1 LWEVQIS
8 AYMHQTRHLG
18 CKLAPVKYTFGAFC
32 RGLNALKNKLASN
45 LTQEGRHLA
54 KKILFYQSLIV
65 IVFSLCFTVFYGKY
79 SGISA
84 LYGGVICLVTGMVF
98 AFLAFRYA
106 GASQN
111 QLVVRSF
118 NKGSKLKFLFTIVM
132 FVVVYKWPNLQPL
145 PLMISYFVT
154 LMAQWPIIIFLSR
167 VDR

>member
-1 LWEVQIS
+1 
-8 AYMHQTRHLG
+8 
-18 CKLAPVKYTFGAFC
+18 LA
-32 RGLNALKNKLASN
+32 AS
-45 LTQEGRHLA
+45 LTQEGRNLA
-54 KKILFYQSLIV
+54 RKVLFYQSIIV
-65 IVFSLCFTVFYGKY
+65 IIFTTFFTVFYGKY

-84 LYGGVICLVTGMVF
+84 FYGGVVCLVTGAVF

-145 PLMISYFVT
+145 PLLISYFVT

>member
-1 LWEVQIS
+1 
-8 AYMHQTRHLG
+8 
-18 CKLAPVKYTFGAFC
+18 LA
-32 RGLNALKNKLASN
+32 AS
-45 LTQEGRHLA
+45 LTQEGRNLA
-54 KKILFYQSLIV
+54 RKVLFYQSIIV
-65 IVFSLCFTVFYGKY
+65 IIFTTFFTVFYGKY

-84 LYGGVICLVTGMVF
+84 LYGGVVCLVTGAVF

-145 PLMISYFVT
+145 PLLISYFVT

>member
-1 LWEVQIS
+1 MATS
-8 AYMHQTRHLG
+8 
-18 CKLAPVKYTFGAFC
+18 
-32 RGLNALKNKLASN
+32 
-45 LTQEGRHLA
+45 LTKEGRQLA
-54 KKILFYQSLIV
+54 RKVLFYQALIV
-65 IVFSLCFTVFYGKY
+65 TLFTLLFTVFLGKY

-84 LYGGVICLVTGMVF
+84 LYGGVICLVTGAVF
-98 AFLAFRYA
+98 AFLAFRFA

-118 NKGSKLKFLFTIVM
+118 SKGSKLKFLFTIIM

-145 PLMISYFVT
+145 PLMSSYFVT

>member
-1 LWEVQIS
+1 
-8 AYMHQTRHLG
+8 
-18 CKLAPVKYTFGAFC
+18 LATS
-32 RGLNALKNKLASN
+32 LSE
-45 LTQEGRHLA
+45 EGRQLA
-54 KKILFYQSLIV
+54 RKILFYQAVIV
-65 IVFSLCFTVFYGKY
+65 ILFTVLFTTFLGKF

-84 LYGGVICLVTGMVF
+84 LYGGLICLVTGAVF

-145 PLMISYFVT
+145 PLLISYFVT
-154 LMAQWPIIIFLSR
+154 LMAQWPIIILLSR

>member
-1 LWEVQIS
+1 
-8 AYMHQTRHLG
+8 MHQTRHFCCNLT
-18 CKLAPVKYTFGAFC
+18 PIKYTFGAFC
-32 RGLNALKNKLASN
+32 WGLNVLNNKLATN
-45 LTQEGRHLA
+45 YAQEGRDLA
-54 KKILFYQSLIV
+54 KKVIFYQSLIV
-65 IVFSLCFTVFYGKY
+65 IVFTLLFTVFLGKY

-84 LYGGVICLVTGMVF
+84 FYGGVICLVTGFVF

-145 PLMISYFVT
+145 PLLISYFVT
-154 LMAQWPIIIFLSR
+154 LMAQWPIIILLSR